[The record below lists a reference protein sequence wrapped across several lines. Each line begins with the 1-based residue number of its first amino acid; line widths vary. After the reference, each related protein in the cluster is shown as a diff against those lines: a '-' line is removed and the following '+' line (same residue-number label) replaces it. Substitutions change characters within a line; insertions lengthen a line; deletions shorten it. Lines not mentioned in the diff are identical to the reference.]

1 MLNALTWGEEAK
13 QQRSVELGRAEAEH
27 WLGHLQ
33 IPCPSSLTL
42 QVTSEAWPSVLPSG
56 SLCVS
61 CPETGVA
68 QS

>member
-13 QQRSVELGRAEAEH
+13 QQRSVELGRAKAEH

-42 QVTSEAWPSVLPSG
+42 QVTSEAWPSVTVRQPVCQLP
-56 SLCVS
+56 
-61 CPETGVA
+61 
-68 QS
+68 